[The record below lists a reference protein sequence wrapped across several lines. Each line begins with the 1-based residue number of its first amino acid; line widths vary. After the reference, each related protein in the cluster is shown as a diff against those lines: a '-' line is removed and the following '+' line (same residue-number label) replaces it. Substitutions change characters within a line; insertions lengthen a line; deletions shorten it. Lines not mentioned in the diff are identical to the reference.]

1 MDHVVLSESQPVPHS
16 HLLVR
21 EVTTPRSESL
31 KPLVV
36 LVAPDPQC
44 AQALRLVLGRQYRLK
59 EYASGEQAWASLQI
73 DGNAAAVV
81 CSSSLPRMSGLEL
94 IAKLRKARLPML
106 RQIPLCLIANTLDED
121 LRSRLARQQVDFV
134 GAYDRPLVDLAA
146 WLRNRLAPASAPAAT
161 AMATAATPPPATRA
175 DELRRW
181 AHQHGLLEE
190 HRRASLV
197 IFRVVSD
204 GVGVL
209 GDRLGRII
217 RRPEMMLA
225 DSLNSVWLCIDIP
238 LATAVRFT
246 MRLALGAIQSGDRE
260 KARMTVSYAPLMEL
274 AEQSYDVLQS
284 LADAE
289 PPLKHMLIATHHWKF
304 VIPFDAARLLVK

>member
-1 MDHVVLSESQPVPHS
+1 VQPKVSTMDHVVLSEGQPVLHS

-21 EVTTPRSESL
+21 ESTARRSEAL

-73 DGNAAAVV
+73 DGNAAALI

-121 LRSRLARQQVDFV
+121 LR
-134 GAYDRPLVDLAA
+134 
-146 WLRNRLAPASAPAAT
+146 NRLAPAPAAG
-161 AMATAATPPPATRA
+161 AAPPSRPTRA

-197 IFRVVSD
+197 IFRVVSE

-217 RRPEMMLA
+217 RRPRPGA
-225 DSLNSVWLCIDIP
+225 DDGELCLSSGARGPDLRCAAVAGGCGAAPEAHADCDSSLEIRHPV
-238 LATAVRFT
+238 
-246 MRLALGAIQSGDRE
+246 
-260 KARMTVSYAPLMEL
+260 
-274 AEQSYDVLQS
+274 
-284 LADAE
+284 
-289 PPLKHMLIATHHWKF
+289 
-304 VIPFDAARLLVK
+304 